1 MLWKKLWQNSIMTTR
16 RRDRTKDN
24 GYQKL
29 FIKKL
34 LRYLPHHLLLATTHK
49 VRLRYAEKLLGSIAQ
64 KRIITTKTLR
74 RFSSSEI
81 VEYQKLTR
89 DTQFWHGT
97 GRWQHG
103 ERGTID
109 VLKSFCDTGGLK
121 PARDVYAVFGGS
133 DQHIIHSISLCRSRM
148 VARSYADMHGVGW
161 KEKNRHGDA
170 LTWTAYYYSLFY
182 TRLFTVNGI
191 TMLRRWKTWRS
202 LSHDEDGDNTWGKK
216 VNRQARDVWDIFCLG
231 SDILGNYPI
240 LIGVKELASQV
251 KLEKPMRYYEV
262 RADRRIAITNIS
274 HIEVPYDKQEEVR
287 AVLLAHKIALPVTS
301 IELGECVSPKKSF
314 TELLGWSP

>member
-1 MLWKKLWQNSIMTTR
+1 M
-16 RRDRTKDN
+16 
-24 GYQKL
+24 
-29 FIKKL
+29 
-34 LRYLPHHLLLATTHK
+34 PHHLLLATTHK

-81 VEYQKLTR
+81 AEYQKLTR

-103 ERGTID
+103 ERSIID

-148 VARSYADMHGVGW
+148 VARSYADMHGLGW
-161 KEKNRHGDA
+161 KEKNRYGDA
-170 LTWTAYYYSLFY
+170 LTWTSYYYSLFY
-182 TRLFTVNGI
+182 ARLFTISGI

-202 LSHDEDGDNTWGKK
+202 LSHDEHGDNTWGKK

-231 SDILGNYPI
+231 SDIPSNYPI
-240 LIGVKELASQV
+240 LIGVKHLASQV
-251 KLEKPMRYYEV
+251 ELEKPMRYYEA
-262 RADRRIAITNIS
+262 RADKRIAITDIS
-274 HIEVPYDKQEEVR
+274 HIEVPYNKQKEVR
-287 AVLLAHKIALPVTS
+287 RLLRAHNITLPVTS
-301 IELGECVSPKKSF
+301 IELGECVSAQKSF
-314 TELLGWSP
+314 TELLGWH

>member
-1 MLWKKLWQNSIMTTR
+1 MLWKKLQQNSIMTTR
-16 RRDRTKDN
+16 QRARTKDN

-81 VEYQKLTR
+81 AEYQKLTR

-103 ERGTID
+103 ERSIID

-148 VARSYADMHGVGW
+148 VARSYADMHGLGW
-161 KEKNRHGDA
+161 KEKNRYGDA
-170 LTWTAYYYSLFY
+170 LTWTSYYYSLFY
-182 TRLFTVNGI
+182 ARLFTISGI

-202 LSHDEDGDNTWGKK
+202 LSHDEHGDNTWGKK

-231 SDILGNYPI
+231 SDIPSNYPI
-240 LIGVKELASQV
+240 LIGVKHLASQV
-251 KLEKPMRYYEV
+251 ELEKPMRYYEA
-262 RADRRIAITNIS
+262 RADKRIAITDIS
-274 HIEVPYDKQEEVR
+274 HIEVPYNKQKEVR
-287 AVLLAHKIALPVTS
+287 RLLRAHNITLPVTS
-301 IELGECVSPKKSF
+301 IELGECVSAQKSF
-314 TELLGWSP
+314 TELLGWH

>member
-1 MLWKKLWQNSIMTTR
+1 MVAYRRTR
-16 RRDRTKDN
+16 TRGN

-64 KRIITTKTLR
+64 KRIVTTKTLR

-81 VEYQKLTR
+81 AEYQKLTR

-103 ERGTID
+103 ERSTID

-148 VARSYADMHGVGW
+148 VARSYADMHGLGW
-161 KEKNRHGDA
+161 KEKNRYGDA
-170 LTWTAYYYSLFY
+170 LTWTSYYYSLFY
-182 TRLFTVNGI
+182 THLFTVNGVK
-191 TMLRRWKTWRS
+191 MLRRWKTWRS
-202 LSHDEDGDNTWGKK
+202 LSHDEHGDNTWGKK

-231 SDILGNYPI
+231 SDIPGNYPI
-240 LIGVKELASQV
+240 LIGIKHLASQV
-251 KLEKPMRYYEV
+251 ELEKPMRYYEA
-262 RADRRIAITNIS
+262 RADKRIAITDIS
-274 HIEVPYDKQEEVR
+274 HIEVPYNKQEEVR
-287 AVLLAHKIALPVTS
+287 RLLLAHNITLPVTS
-301 IELGECVSPKKSF
+301 IELGECVSAQKSF
-314 TELLGWSP
+314 TELLGWH

>member
-1 MLWKKLWQNSIMTTR
+1 MLWKKLQQNSIMTTR
-16 RRDRTKDN
+16 QRARTKDN

-81 VEYQKLTR
+81 AEYQKLTR

-103 ERGTID
+103 ERSTID

-148 VARSYADMHGVGW
+148 VARSYADMHGLGW
-161 KEKNRHGDA
+161 KEKNRYGDA
-170 LTWTAYYYSLFY
+170 LTWTSYYYSLFY
-182 TRLFTVNGI
+182 VRLFTISGI

-202 LSHDEDGDNTWGKK
+202 LSHDEHGDNTWGKK

-231 SDILGNYPI
+231 SDIPSNYPI
-240 LIGVKELASQV
+240 LIGVKHLASQV
-251 KLEKPMRYYEV
+251 ELEKPMRYYEA
-262 RADRRIAITNIS
+262 RADKRIAITDIS
-274 HIEVPYDKQEEVR
+274 HIEVPYNKQKEVR
-287 AVLLAHKIALPVTS
+287 RLLRAHNITLPVTS
-301 IELGECVSPKKSF
+301 IELGECVSAQKSF
-314 TELLGWSP
+314 TELLGWH

>member
-1 MLWKKLWQNSIMTTR
+1 MVAR
-16 RRDRTKDN
+16 RRTRTRDN

-34 LRYLPHHLLLATTHK
+34 LRYLPHHLLLAITHK
-49 VRLRYAEKLLGSIAQ
+49 VRLRSAEKLLGSIAQ

-81 VEYQKLTR
+81 AEYQKLTR

-103 ERGTID
+103 ERSIID

-148 VARSYADMHGVGW
+148 VARSYADMHGLGW
-161 KEKNRHGDA
+161 KEKNRYGDA
-170 LTWTAYYYSLFY
+170 LTWTSYYYSLFY
-182 TRLFTVNGI
+182 ARLFTISGI

-202 LSHDEDGDNTWGKK
+202 LSHDEHGDNTWGKK
-216 VNRQARDVWDIFCLG
+216 VNTQARDVWDIFCLG
-231 SDILGNYPI
+231 SDIPSNYPI
-240 LIGVKELASQV
+240 LIGIKHLASQV
-251 KLEKPMRYYEV
+251 ELEKPMRYYEA
-262 RADRRIAITNIS
+262 RADKRIAITDIS
-274 HIEVPYDKQEEVR
+274 HIEVPYNKQKEVR
-287 AVLLAHKIALPVTS
+287 RLLLAHNIALPVMS
-301 IELGECVSPKKSF
+301 IELGECVSAQKSF
-314 TELLGWSP
+314 TELLGWH

>member
-1 MLWKKLWQNSIMTTR
+1 MLWKKLQQNSIMTTR
-16 RRDRTKDN
+16 QRARTKDN

-81 VEYQKLTR
+81 AEYQKLTR

-103 ERGTID
+103 ERSIID

-148 VARSYADMHGVGW
+148 VARSYADMHGLGW
-161 KEKNRHGDA
+161 KEKNRYGDA
-170 LTWTAYYYSLFY
+170 LTWTSYYYSLFY
-182 TRLFTVNGI
+182 ARLFTISGI

-202 LSHDEDGDNTWGKK
+202 LSHDEHGDNTWGKK
-216 VNRQARDVWDIFCLG
+216 VNRQARDVWEIFCLG
-231 SDILGNYPI
+231 SDIPSNYPI
-240 LIGVKELASQV
+240 LIGVKHLASQV
-251 KLEKPMRYYEV
+251 ELEKPMRYYEA
-262 RADRRIAITNIS
+262 RADKRIAITDIS
-274 HIEVPYDKQEEVR
+274 HIEVPYNKQKEVR
-287 AVLLAHKIALPVTS
+287 RLLRAHNITLPVTS
-301 IELGECVSPKKSF
+301 IELGECVSAQKSF
-314 TELLGWSP
+314 TELLGWH

>member
-1 MLWKKLWQNSIMTTR
+1 MVAYRRTR
-16 RRDRTKDN
+16 TRDN

-64 KRIITTKTLR
+64 KRIVTTKTLR

-81 VEYQKLTR
+81 AEYQKLTR

-148 VARSYADMHGVGW
+148 VARSYADMHGLGR
-161 KEKNRHGDA
+161 KEKNRYGDA
-170 LTWTAYYYSLFY
+170 LTWTSYYYSLFY
-182 TRLFTVNGI
+182 ARLFTVSGI

-202 LSHDEDGDNTWGKK
+202 LSHDEHGDNTWGKK

-251 KLEKPMRYYEV
+251 ELEKPMRYYEV

-287 AVLLAHKIALPVTS
+287 AVLLAHNIALPVTS
-301 IELGECVSPKKSF
+301 IELGECASAKKSF
-314 TELLGWSP
+314 TELLGWS